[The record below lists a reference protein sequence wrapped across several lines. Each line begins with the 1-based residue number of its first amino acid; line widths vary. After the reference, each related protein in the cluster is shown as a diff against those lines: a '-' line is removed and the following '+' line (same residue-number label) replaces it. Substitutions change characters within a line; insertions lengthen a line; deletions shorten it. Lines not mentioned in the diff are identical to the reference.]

1 MDEKYF
7 DDARA
12 MFMSDGWRTFLTEV
26 EVAIDAIT
34 VDSLTTSDEFHQ
46 ARGRLSALRQIA
58 GYENA
63 VFAAEAQT
71 DA

>member
-12 MFMSDGWRTFLTEV
+12 MFMSDGWKTFLVEV
-26 EVAIDAIT
+26 EAAIDSIT
-34 VDSLTTSDEFHQ
+34 VDSLATSDEFHQ

-63 VFAAEAQT
+63 VFAAEAQA